1 MHASTQTP
9 ECTAGE
15 SESLTRAAGYRH
27 LVPRASSRSKGAVVS
42 FGVWESPK
50 EDSFGDSVTSWTP
63 GAGDVWTIRRST
75 KTSFLSIQT

>member
-9 ECTAGE
+9 EGTAGE
-15 SESLTRAAGYRH
+15 SESLTRPADHRH
-27 LVPRASSRSKGAVVS
+27 LRVRASWRCKGAVVS
-42 FGVWESPK
+42 FGVWESPN
-50 EDSFGDSVTSWTP
+50 EHDLGHSVTSGTL